1 MREDKVKLRMKCSR
15 EEMRWGGEREADES
29 VALVYRSSA
38 NKDRSNEK
46 AEKKQTEV
54 KILGKR

>member
-1 MREDKVKLRMKCSR
+1 MKCSR